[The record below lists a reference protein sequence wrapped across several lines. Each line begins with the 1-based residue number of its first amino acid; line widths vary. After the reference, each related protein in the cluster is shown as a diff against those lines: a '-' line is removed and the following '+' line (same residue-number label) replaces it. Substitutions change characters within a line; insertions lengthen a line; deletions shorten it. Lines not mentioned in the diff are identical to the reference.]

1 MAVIYY
7 QHIFYCMQVEWFEGT
22 ATVSHGRNGVLISR
36 YIDGRA
42 TGDAFVLFDTEEEA
56 AKALTKD
63 RESMGNRYIVLFLCP
78 FVELQK
84 VSLLLV
90 SMEFNK
96 PVVYFIHRF

>member
-1 MAVIYY
+1 MYIKNDSTCNDVVVC
-7 QHIFYCMQVEWFEGT
+7 FCCVQVEWFEGI
-22 ATVSHGRNGVLISR
+22 ATVSHGSNGVLISR

-56 AKALTKD
+56 AKALKKD

-84 VSLLLV
+84 VC
-90 SMEFNK
+90 
-96 PVVYFIHRF
+96 

>member
-1 MAVIYY
+1 
-7 QHIFYCMQVEWFEGT
+7 MQVEWFEGT
-22 ATVSHGRNGVLISR
+22 ATVSHGCNGVLISR

-56 AKALTKD
+56 AKALKKD

-84 VSLLLV
+84 VRI
-90 SMEFNK
+90 
-96 PVVYFIHRF
+96 VYY